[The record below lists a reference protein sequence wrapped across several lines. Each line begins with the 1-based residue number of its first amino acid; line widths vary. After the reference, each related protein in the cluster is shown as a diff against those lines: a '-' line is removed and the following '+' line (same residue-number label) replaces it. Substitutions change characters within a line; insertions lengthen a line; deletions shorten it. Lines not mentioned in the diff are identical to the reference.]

1 MRSDCSEFSRDNDI
15 QYVRIGRV
23 LRGVRSMKAT
33 VEFDVTSCHD
43 CIFAREE
50 YAEAIYEYGAVH
62 YCIHPKL
69 DEPGIKEYYNTKT
82 FPEWCPLIKNKK
94 E

>member
-1 MRSDCSEFSRDNDI
+1 
-15 QYVRIGRV
+15 
-23 LRGVRSMKAT
+23 MKAT

-69 DEPGIKEYYNTKT
+69 DEPDIKKYYNTKI
-82 FPEWCPLIKNKK
+82 FPEWCPLFKSEEKQKNDV
-94 E
+94 